1 MLHAYRETAGHL
13 ERLGPAATLA
23 DATWIDLYQP
33 EPAQVAA
40 VQALGVEVPTLAD
53 MEEIEISNRLY
64 RENGTDT
71 MTVVL
76 PGMSQT
82 LTPITGPVAFIL
94 APERLVTVRHHAPR
108 PFETYPER
116 ADKAGPGCTSP
127 ARIFLGLSD
136 EIIGRLADLLEGAGR
151 DLDTVSLLVFQPR
164 EGARRPKELQT
175 VLERVGQ
182 SGDLLGRVRLALLTL
197 ERALGFFAQGLPD
210 RNRDDG
216 LRGVVKGLI
225 RDIQAL
231 EVHGDFL
238 TSRVQLA
245 TDATLGMINLVQS
258 STVRIVSVVAVLFSP
273 PTLIAS
279 VYGMNFPGMPEI
291 NQPWGYPASLAL
303 MVASAAATYLFFK
316 WRHWL

>member
-1 MLHAYRETAGHL
+1 MLFAYNQTAGHL
-13 ERLGPAATLA
+13 HRLGPEAGLES
-23 DATWIDLYQP
+23 ATWIDLYQP
-33 EPAQVAA
+33 TPEQS
-40 VQALGVEVPTLAD
+40 ALVRAMGVEVPTLAD
-53 MEEIEISNRLY
+53 MEEIEISSRLY
-64 RENGTDT
+64 REDHIDY

-76 PGMSQT
+76 PGLSET
-82 LTPITGPVAFIL
+82 RSPISGPVAFIL
-94 APERLVTVRHHAPR
+94 LPDRLVTVRHHVPR

-116 ADKAGPGCTSP
+116 AGKVGPGCTSP
-127 ARIFLGLSD
+127 ARVFLGLID

-151 DLDTVSLLVFQPR
+151 DLDTVSRLVFQPQD
-164 EGARRPKELQT
+164 GPRRPEDLQA

-210 RNRDDG
+210 RNGTKD
-216 LRGVVKGLI
+216 LRTVVKGLI

-279 VYGMNFPGMPEI
+279 LYGMNFSNMPEL
-291 NQPWGYPASLAL
+291 NTTWGYPASLAL
-303 MVASAAATYLFFK
+303 MVGSAAATYLFFK